1 MLLSAMSMH
10 TAAALV
16 ELMKFCIEDVFRDP
30 VPGGLDLIIA
40 TVHNISSL
48 AITVPVQ
55 KGHRDWMR
63 QCFVN
68 YTRPA
73 SATS

>member
-1 MLLSAMSMH
+1 MSIH
-10 TAAALV
+10 TATALI

-30 VPGGLDLIIA
+30 VPRGLDLVIA

-63 QCFVN
+63 QC
-68 YTRPA
+68 
-73 SATS
+73 SAHHTELVITTS